1 MQDVPKIVR
10 QQLMASAP
18 AAAESHPDADLL
30 TAFAEHSLTGAEHAS
45 VIDHLARCADCRNV
59 VALAL
64 PATETVA
71 LPAASGARLGWL
83 SWPVLRWGVVAAGVL
98 AVTSIGVVQYRQRH
112 QEKTVASNFA
122 QRNTRADTAAQNSPM
137 YPQAPAPQAAAPQTR
152 MERDALTALPSHAT
166 SAKRKAAPSRQNVA
180 VAKASASPALAQ
192 QQSPPPVP
200 TQQVRVG
207 SSSEVVEVQSEG
219 AEATTQVT
227 VQNQVQDRLIQNQK
241 ELPSNGRNFTNLD
254 AVAKAKNPVPAQAVG
269 GSMSAPP
276 PAPPSIP
283 LQISPSLLF
292 HASPR
297 WVVSSAGT
305 LQRSFDGGK
314 TWEDINPSMN
324 LTSAPSSDAV
334 ESTASTDQYSA
345 QEAPNKKNQKA
356 KVLPNSG
363 VVFRAVASAGLE
375 VWAGGSAGALYHT
388 ADGGNRWTL
397 VLPSAPGSILTGDII
412 SIQFPDPQHG
422 TVATSNAEVWT
433 TADNGQTWHKQE

>member
-30 TAFAEHSLTGAEHAS
+30 TAFAEHSLAGRERAFVIEH
-45 VIDHLARCADCRNV
+45 LGCCADCRDV

-64 PATETVA
+64 PATETIA
-71 LPAASGARLGWL
+71 LPASSGARIGWL

-98 AVTSIGVVQYRQRH
+98 AVTSIGVLQYRQRH
-112 QEKTVASNFA
+112 QEKTVGSNFA
-122 QRNTRADTAAQNSPM
+122 RRDAAADSAAHLTVL
-137 YPQAPAPQAAAPQTR
+137 PQAASPQAGPETR
-152 MERDALTALPSHAT
+152 MRKDALTMPPSHAT
-166 SAKRKAAPSRQNVA
+166 SAGRKAALSRQDAALAQAGA
-180 VAKASASPALAQ
+180 VPALAQ

-227 VQNQVQDRLIQNQK
+227 AQNQVQDRLIQNQK
-241 ELPSNGRNFTNLD
+241 ELPSNGRNFTNLN
-254 AVAKAKNPVPAQAVG
+254 AVAKAKNPVPAQAV
-269 GSMSAPP
+269 SASAPP
-276 PAPPSIP
+276 LAPPSIP
-283 LQISPSLLF
+283 LQTSPALLL
-292 HASPR
+292 HASPH

-324 LTSAPSSDAV
+324 LTSAASSNAR
-334 ESTASTDQYSA
+334 ESTASTDQYNA